1 MAAPDW
7 RVGGDAGAPA
17 RIIARLVKT
26 ESLRKG
32 RDERQTEGNNGSNE
46 KEWTTKEKWTIVAV
60 WILKKGHQFHNK
72 RTYNVSYKTL
82 QILILLPI
90 CGTSKHVPVLIGT
103 MKDFSSINLD
113 RNNSGQ
119 HIKLQQKKKKKE
131 YSHTNVF
138 SILYWNEMVLC
149 AKPELLGECW
159 LSEDI
164 VSLRLENSH
173 LK

>member
-60 WILKKGHQFHNK
+60 RILKKGHQFHNK
-72 RTYNVSYKTL
+72 RTFNVSYKTL

-119 HIKLQQKKKKKE
+119 HIKLQQKKKKKKDIPTQMFSPYCTE
-131 YSHTNVF
+131 MKWYFVPSQSCWGNVGSQRTLF
-138 SILYWNEMVLC
+138 HSGWRIL
-149 AKPELLGECW
+149 
-159 LSEDI
+159 I
-164 VSLRLENSH
+164 
-173 LK
+173 